1 MHHMAGGQ
9 HASPVKPGPP
19 HWAYFTFAQDGV
31 GEGVVTGTGAEVG
44 AAVGASV
51 GAGVGSL
58 VGNGAGAAVGAAVG
72 ASVGTSA
79 GPDVGSVPGLP
90 TAHDS
95 SRHEQSMSEVPEMGT
110 LQDAAL

>member
-72 ASVGTSA
+72 ASVGAKVGMTGAKSSMPPSPAQLASHVSA
-79 GPDVGSVPGLP
+79 HGS
-90 TAHDS
+90 H
-95 SRHEQSMSEVPEMGT
+95 
-110 LQDAAL
+110 